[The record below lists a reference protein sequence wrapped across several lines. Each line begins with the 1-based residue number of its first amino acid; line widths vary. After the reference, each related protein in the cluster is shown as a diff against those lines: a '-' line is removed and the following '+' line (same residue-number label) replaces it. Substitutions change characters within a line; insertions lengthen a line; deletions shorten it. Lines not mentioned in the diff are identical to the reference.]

1 MLTVLS
7 TIPKH
12 IVITGP
18 TAGIGRA
25 TALSLALQGAQ
36 LTLLCR
42 NLNKGL
48 AVSEVIESAG
58 GLKPH
63 LVQVDMASLQSV
75 RIAAASVL
83 DLGLPID
90 VLLNNAGLIN
100 SHRRETLD
108 GFEETLA
115 VNHFAPFLLTGLL
128 LPAILKA
135 APGARIVNVASGA
148 HSFVKG
154 MGFDDIQLQQSY
166 KMFEAYGRS
175 KLANI
180 LFTRTL
186 SQQLAEKGV
195 TVNCLHPGA
204 VATDIGKQHGEL
216 IAKIIPILLKPFFR
230 GPQKGAETSIYLCTD
245 DKVADQTGGYWY
257 NCKLT
262 TVKPWAEDDAQA
274 QQLWNYTQD
283 TLGYRYPQL

>member
-1 MLTVLS
+1 MCVVS
-7 TIPKH
+7 TLAKH

-25 TALSLALQGAQ
+25 AALSLAGQGAQ

-42 NLNKGL
+42 NLDKGADL
-48 AVSEVIESAG
+48 SKAIVSAG

-63 LVQVDMASLQSV
+63 LVQMDMASLDGV
-75 RIAAASVL
+75 RRAATAVL

-100 SHRRETLD
+100 SHRRETQD

-154 MGFDDIQLQQSY
+154 MGFDDIQLERRY
-166 KMFEAYGRS
+166 KTFEAYGRS
-175 KLANI
+175 K
-180 LFTRTL
+180 
-186 SQQLAEKGV
+186 
-195 TVNCLHPGA
+195 
-204 VATDIGKQHGEL
+204 
-216 IAKIIPILLKPFFR
+216 
-230 GPQKGAETSIYLCTD
+230 
-245 DKVADQTGGYWY
+245 
-257 NCKLT
+257 
-262 TVKPWAEDDAQA
+262 
-274 QQLWNYTQD
+274 
-283 TLGYRYPQL
+283 